1 MKTNHMKLNGVV
13 ILLEQYD
20 QCKADQDKAGR
31 GDDENMLLLRLFTE
45 VYIHTA
51 HIHHKNK

>member
-1 MKTNHMKLNGVV
+1 MKLNGVV